1 MSPASLPS
9 YAEPILNRTPSYS
22 AEPHFYEQRIALADR
37 LRPRPSGD
45 FIKESKGG
53 GIRLLLTAQ
62 EDNVELPVYG
72 ATNHVAGVIE
82 LTKPEGVTSVGV
94 QVGQYCAFKSLV
106 FNLV

>member
-1 MSPASLPS
+1 MSTASLPS

-53 GIRLLLTAQ
+53 GIRLRLTAQ

-72 ATNHVAGVIE
+72 ATDHVAGGRRVHKARGCNE
-82 LTKPEGVTSVGV
+82 RGG
-94 QVGQYCAFKSLV
+94 
-106 FNLV
+106 

>member
-53 GIRLLLTAQ
+53 GIRLRLTAQ

-82 LTKPEGVTSVGV
+82 FTKPEGVTSVEV
-94 QVGQYCAFKSLV
+94 KVGQYCAFKSLV
-106 FNLV
+106 SNLV